1 MEIDFR
7 EWLIVGAMIV
17 ILLIIIDGWRR
28 MRAQSNSLKIDID
41 EKLSDLGVDSYNPE
55 LPLGTARVF
64 IPKDKDAKSASTQ
77 EQGDAAV
84 TTVGTGSAA
93 KKQQKQ
99 HHQQTPEKNISAR
112 LTGQTMAA
120 EPVSQPTVKPQPL
133 AAELAATA
141 TVITVTEQNIFKG
154 PAVEPL
160 STTQAPTALQT
171 ESPSPDS
178 YVAAQPDVLA
188 VVDPTT
194 VDSQLGFS
202 ALSEPVQQ
210 PVIAAEQQTVAE
222 LNAFDIPDILKTN
235 HIKQAQL
242 NSEPALV
249 DQVDTTNSIAAPP
262 NTEVP
267 DIELDNLNFG
277 DREHSLPASN
287 QQAAIDSPE
296 DVVNNLLQT
305 LARTDNSV
313 SQAFPQADQ
322 VADADLTDHSATEEE
337 LCRNRDV
344 APSQRDSGPDMFEQL
359 LAEREQEGFDE
370 AEQSLAA
377 ADAAAKKALTADE
390 EIESL
395 KARLKELSPDYI
407 EAVSSTESVVSE
419 LTEAAAI
426 TADVDENI
434 QQISQPVSPAETPLE
449 EVPVYASQAID
460 EPSAF
465 NADVALQ
472 ENELVIG
479 LSEVEL
485 QISQDLTDL
494 NDDPQQFNQPELL
507 DQRFNSG
514 DLQAPLTTVIDD
526 DVSLED
532 LEIPISLL
540 ASEASVENL
549 DDLMAVPEVSAEVE
563 DFQLTQQDEAPPAE
577 HPLTERT
584 EVFDENADP
593 LMAGIESSSAS
604 QELVE
609 HFERDLQLD
618 QQSVANDLDMPI
630 SEILKK
636 NKVADSVN
644 QPELDDQQAET
655 SEDPLMQQT
664 NWPVDVP
671 ETDTADVEV
680 KLPQHLDSAADNS
693 ANLGF
698 SAVEQGYD
706 ADPLMSG
713 FDDSDQQ
720 QDTSADVFVINTP
733 ETMTTKIQ
741 QESLFSLE
749 QELEAGRNARKP
761 MARVSDPNSVLI
773 VTVVAK
779 DQYLN
784 GAALRRIVEACG
796 MGFGEMQIFHRY
808 EDGLESGAVQFS
820 MANAINP
827 GTFDL
832 DTMDQ
837 ESTPGV
843 SFFMSMDEPL
853 DPKNAFECMI
863 ATAETVATHLNG
875 DLLDDD
881 RTVIRP
887 QTKEHYRERVR
898 MHEMNKLRR
907 RAR

>member
-1 MEIDFR
+1 
-7 EWLIVGAMIV
+7 
-17 ILLIIIDGWRR
+17 
-28 MRAQSNSLKIDID
+28 
-41 EKLSDLGVDSYNPE
+41 
-55 LPLGTARVF
+55 
-64 IPKDKDAKSASTQ
+64 
-77 EQGDAAV
+77 
-84 TTVGTGSAA
+84 
-93 KKQQKQ
+93 
-99 HHQQTPEKNISAR
+99 
-112 LTGQTMAA
+112 
-120 EPVSQPTVKPQPL
+120 
-133 AAELAATA
+133 
-141 TVITVTEQNIFKG
+141 
-154 PAVEPL
+154 
-160 STTQAPTALQT
+160 
-171 ESPSPDS
+171 
-178 YVAAQPDVLA
+178 DVLH
-188 VVDPTT
+188 VNDPTT

-210 PVIAAEQQTVAE
+210 PIIAAEQQAFTE
-222 LNAFDIPDILKTN
+222 LDAFNIPDILKTN

-249 DQVDTTNSIAAPP
+249 DQVDETDSLAAPS

-267 DIELDNLNFG
+267 EIELDNLNFG
-277 DREHSLPASN
+277 DLEHSLPASN
-287 QQAAIDSPE
+287 QQSAIDSPE
-296 DVVNNLLQT
+296 DVVNNLLKT

-313 SQAFPQADQ
+313 SQVLPQADQ

-377 ADAAAKKALTADE
+377 AAADAAANKALTADE

-407 EAVSSTESVVSE
+407 EPVSSTEPAVSE

-434 QQISQPVSPAETPLE
+434 QQISQPTSPAEPQLE

-460 EPSAF
+460 DHITF

-494 NDDPQQFNQPELL
+494 NDDPQQFDQPELL
-507 DQRFNSG
+507 EQTFDSG

-532 LEIPISLL
+532 LENPISLL

-563 DFQLTQQDEAPPAE
+563 DFQLTQQDEAAPAE
-577 HPLTERT
+577 QQLTERT

-593 LMAGIESSSAS
+593 LMAGFESSSAS

-636 NKVADSVN
+636 NQVTASVN
-644 QPELDDQQAET
+644 QPELDDQQTVT

-664 NWPVDVP
+664 NWSVDVP
-671 ETDTADVEV
+671 KTESASVEE
-680 KLPQHLDSAADNS
+680 KLPQHLDSAGDNS

-713 FDDSDQQ
+713 FDDSEQQ
-720 QDTSADVFVINTP
+720 QDTSADVFAINTP
-733 ETMTTKIQ
+733 ETMTTKLQ

-784 GAALRRIVEACG
+784 GAALRRIGEACG

-808 EDGLESGAVQFS
+808 EDGLESGAV
-820 MANAINP
+820 
-827 GTFDL
+827 
-832 DTMDQ
+832 
-837 ESTPGV
+837 
-843 SFFMSMDEPL
+843 
-853 DPKNAFECMI
+853 
-863 ATAETVATHLNG
+863 
-875 DLLDDD
+875 
-881 RTVIRP
+881 
-887 QTKEHYRERVR
+887 
-898 MHEMNKLRR
+898 
-907 RAR
+907 